1 MSDSERRSV
10 NIALASF
17 AVVLLVQTVAVVWWA
32 ATLQAEVSNQGEAL
46 DALSPR
52 VERLEADYWRR
63 GGNGQ

>member
-1 MSDSERRSV
+1 MSDQERRSV

-32 ATLQAEVSNQGEAL
+32 ATLQANVTNQGEQL

-52 VERLEADYWRR
+52 VERLEADYYRR
-63 GGNGQ
+63 GGNK

>member
-1 MSDSERRSV
+1 M

-32 ATLQAEVSNQGEAL
+32 ATLQANVTNQGEQL

-52 VERLEADYWRR
+52 VERLEADYYRR
-63 GGNGQ
+63 GGNK

>member
-1 MSDSERRSV
+1 
-10 NIALASF
+10 
-17 AVVLLVQTVAVVWWA
+17 VVLLIQTVAVVWWA

-63 GGNGQ
+63 GGNAK

>member
-1 MSDSERRSV
+1 MSDTERRSV

-32 ATLQAEVSNQGEAL
+32 ATLQANVTNQGEQL

-52 VERLEADYWRR
+52 VERIEADYFRR
-63 GGNGQ
+63 GNK

>member
-1 MSDSERRSV
+1 MSDNERRSV

-17 AVVLLVQTVAVVWWA
+17 AAVLLLQTVAVVWWA
-32 ATLQAEVSNQGEAL
+32 ATLQANVTNQGEQL

-63 GGNGQ
+63 GGNK